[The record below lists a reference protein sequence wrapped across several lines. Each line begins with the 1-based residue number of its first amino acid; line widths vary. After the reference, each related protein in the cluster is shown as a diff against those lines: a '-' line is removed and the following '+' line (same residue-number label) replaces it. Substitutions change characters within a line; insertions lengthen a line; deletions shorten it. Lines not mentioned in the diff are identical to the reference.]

1 MEIKKLTTELTEDYL
16 HFFDV
21 TPHST
26 NKAKHR
32 CYCVCCA
39 GEDCDGRNFSTAE
52 KRRSIA
58 EEYVK
63 NGAMQGYL
71 AYSDGRVAGWCSA
84 NTKSECYECMS
95 WKRFMQTVKKDEPD
109 VKVKSIFC
117 FTGDPEMREKG
128 IAAQLLRRVCDDA
141 ATDVFDF
148 IEAYQNK
155 EFINTAE
162 NFMGTAGIYE
172 KADFELCY
180 EAGSKLVVR
189 KKLKG

>member
-1 MEIKKLTTELTEDYL
+1 MSMEIKKLTTELTEDYL

-95 WKRFMQTVKKDEPD
+95 WKRFMQTEKRTSRMSRLNQSSALRPIPKCAKKESQRSFSAGFATMRRPTALISL
-109 VKVKSIFC
+109 KPTKTKSLSIRQRILWERPVY
-117 FTGDPEMREKG
+117 TKRRTLSHVMKP
-128 IAAQLLRRVCDDA
+128 AAS
-141 ATDVFDF
+141 
-148 IEAYQNK
+148 
-155 EFINTAE
+155 
-162 NFMGTAGIYE
+162 M
-172 KADFELCY
+172 
-180 EAGSKLVVR
+180 
-189 KKLKG
+189 